1 MQHRHHHIDLGTVLR
16 GTVCALYSNL
26 VTRPTGAAVRSEIER
41 SIADAAGPTV
51 TVIDFSQV
59 TLLDF
64 SCADEIVAKLMLRY
78 VRPAS
83 LVADAGA
90 AAVTAGDGYFVFRG
104 IGDHHL
110 DAVEAV
116 LERHGLAIV
125 AVVDGELRLVGELG
139 EAERRAWELR
149 QEQWRREDAERRR
162 AQNQQE
168 SRDQLAAII
177 AAWGAAQ
184 QVDGFF
190 ADAERRAAALSDEER
205 AMLLDR
211 VQRARALLGGVDA
224 LQRFRRW
231 KAPEER

>member
-1 MQHRHHHIDLGTVLR
+1 MQERRHHHIDLGTVLR

-41 SIADAAGPTV
+41 AIADAAVPTV

-78 VRPAS
+78 VRPAA

-90 AAVTAGDGYFVFRG
+90 APVVAGDGYFVVRG

-110 DAVEAV
+110 DAVETV

-125 AVVDGELRLVGELG
+125 AVVDGELRLVGSIG
-139 EAERRAWELR
+139 EDERQAWALLHEVGPADGPR
-149 QEQWRREDAERRR
+149 
-162 AQNQQE
+162 
-168 SRDQLAAII
+168 LAA
-177 AAWGAAQ
+177 AAGCAADEADAVLARLAHRRLAMPAPGGGWHPVTLPAGAEGGAPEPAGAA
-184 QVDGFF
+184 
-190 ADAERRAAALSDEER
+190 A
-205 AMLLDR
+205 
-211 VQRARALLGGVDA
+211 
-224 LQRFRRW
+224 
-231 KAPEER
+231 

>member
-1 MQHRHHHIDLGTVLR
+1 MQPCHHHIDLGTVLR

-26 VTRPTGAAVRSEIER
+26 VTRPTGAAVRTEIER
-41 SIADAAGPTV
+41 AIAEAAGPTV

-59 TLLDF
+59 LLLDF

-83 LVADAGA
+83 LVPDAGA
-90 AAVTAGDGYFVFRG
+90 SPVVAGDGYFVFRG

-139 EAERRAWELR
+139 DDERQAWALLHVLAAGEGAPADAAR
-149 QEQWRREDAERRR
+149 VAAAFGHAVEDAELLLARLAHRR
-162 AQNQQE
+162 
-168 SRDQLAAII
+168 LAMPAPGGGWLPVTLPVTRPV
-177 AAWGAAQ
+177 AAASSAGAAA
-184 QVDGFF
+184 V
-190 ADAERRAAALSDEER
+190 A
-205 AMLLDR
+205 
-211 VQRARALLGGVDA
+211 
-224 LQRFRRW
+224 
-231 KAPEER
+231 

>member
-1 MQHRHHHIDLGTVLR
+1 VQRQNPLHHHIDLGTVLR

-41 SIADAAGPTV
+41 AIAEAAGPTV
-51 TVIDFSQV
+51 TVIDFAQV

-78 VRPAS
+78 VRPAA
-83 LVADAGA
+83 LTHDAGA

-125 AVVDGELRLVGELG
+125 AVVDGELRLVGELSAAEH
-139 EAERRAWELR
+139 EAWAYLHDVAPA
-149 QEQWRREDAERRR
+149 DAAR
-162 AQNQQE
+162 
-168 SRDQLAAII
+168 LAA
-177 AAWGAAQ
+177 AAGC
-184 QVDGFF
+184 D
-190 ADAERRAAALSDEER
+190 EPAAAAVLAALAAR
-205 AMLLDR
+205 RLAMP
-211 VQRARALLGGVDA
+211 APTGGWLPVTLPPSA
-224 LQRFRRW
+224 AEP
-231 KAPEER
+231 APAAGVAS

>member
-1 MQHRHHHIDLGTVLR
+1 MRPRAPVPHSHTHIDLGTVLR

-26 VTRPTGAAVRSEIER
+26 VTRPTGAAVRTAIER
-41 SIADAAGPTV
+41 AIAEAAGPTV

-59 TLLDF
+59 LLLDF

-78 VRPAS
+78 VRPAA

-90 AAVTAGDGYFVFRG
+90 AAVVAGDGYFVFRG

-139 EAERRAWELR
+139 EDERRAWALLH
-149 QEQWRREDAERRR
+149 A
-162 AQNQQE
+162 
-168 SRDQLAAII
+168 LAAEG
-177 AAWGAAQ
+177 GAP
-184 QVDGFF
+184 
-190 ADAERRAAALSDEER
+190 ADAARLAAALGHSVAVAEAVLAR
-205 AMLLDR
+205 LAHRRLAMP
-211 VQRARALLGGVDA
+211 APGGGWLPVTLPTA
-224 LQRFRRW
+224 ATSAESAAGRS
-231 KAPEER
+231 ATEVA

>member
-1 MQHRHHHIDLGTVLR
+1 VQHHHHHHIDLGTVLR

-26 VTRPTGAAVRSEIER
+26 VTRPTGAAVRTEIER
-41 SIADAAGPTV
+41 AIADASGPTV

-59 TLLDF
+59 MLLDF

-78 VRPAS
+78 VRPAA

-90 AAVTAGDGYFVFRG
+90 AAVAAGDGYFVFRG

-139 EAERRAWELR
+139 EPERQAWELLHAVAPADAARLAAAAGHDEATAAALLAALAERRLAMPAPAGGWLPVTLPPS
-149 QEQWRREDAERRR
+149 AE
-162 AQNQQE
+162 
-168 SRDQLAAII
+168 AA
-177 AAWGAAQ
+177 AGQPAGAA
-184 QVDGFF
+184 
-190 ADAERRAAALSDEER
+190 
-205 AMLLDR
+205 
-211 VQRARALLGGVDA
+211 
-224 LQRFRRW
+224 
-231 KAPEER
+231 

>member
-1 MQHRHHHIDLGTVLR
+1 MQPRRHHHIDLGTVLR

-41 SIADAAGPTV
+41 SIAEAAGPTV

-78 VRPAS
+78 VRPAA
-83 LVADAGA
+83 LVPDAGA
-90 AAVTAGDGYFVFRG
+90 AAVAAGDGYFVFRG

-125 AVVDGELRLVGELG
+125 AVVDGELRLVGELSDD
-139 EAERRAWELR
+139 ERRAWTLLHAVAPA
-149 QEQWRREDAERRR
+149 DAAR
-162 AQNQQE
+162 
-168 SRDQLAAII
+168 LAA
-177 AAWGAAQ
+177 AAGCDVAAADAALAALAQRRLAMPAPVGGWLPVTLPPAADPARAAEAGAA
-184 QVDGFF
+184 
-190 ADAERRAAALSDEER
+190 
-205 AMLLDR
+205 
-211 VQRARALLGGVDA
+211 
-224 LQRFRRW
+224 
-231 KAPEER
+231 